1 MSKVTKAVIP
11 CAGMGT
17 RFMPITK
24 AVPKE
29 LLPVIDTPVLAY
41 IIDEAVNSGITDV
54 LIVTSP
60 QKECIKKYFTPDS
73 ELEDKMLSAG
83 KQDVYNLLKSIY
95 SRANVHFT
103 YQTQPKGS
111 GDAVYHAKSFTG
123 NEPFCLAWGDDLMV
137 ANPPVMGQLIS
148 AHEKTGGT
156 IIGVQQMYTDDI
168 VKYGVGDV
176 VSSDGG
182 IHLLK
187 GIVEKPPIDAL
198 PSRLASLGRYVVT
211 ADAYEAIEKTPTGKG
226 NEYQFTDALN
236 LMCSLGKV
244 YACEFTGKRYDMG
257 DKFGAMTAYTEFAL
271 KNAEFGNKYREY
283 IKELAKSL

>member
-83 KQDVYNLLKSIY
+83 KEDVYNLLKSIY

-111 GDAVYHAKSFTG
+111 GDAVYHAKGFTG
-123 NEPFCLAWGDDLMV
+123 KEPFCLAWGDDLMV
-137 ANPPVMGQLIS
+137 ADPPVMGQLIS

-156 IIGVQQMYTDDI
+156 IIGVQKVLIKSSVPFFIHVPNEAKGVAI
-168 VKYGVGDV
+168 V
-176 VSSDGG
+176 
-182 IHLLK
+182 
-187 GIVEKPPIDAL
+187 PIRSLGAVTP
-198 PSRLASLGRYVVT
+198 PSRSILSINPARN
-211 ADAYEAIEKTPTGKG
+211 DAIKTSV
-226 NEYQFTDALN
+226 
-236 LMCSLGKV
+236 M
-244 YACEFTGKRYDMG
+244 
-257 DKFGAMTAYTEFAL
+257 
-271 KNAEFGNKYREY
+271 KNFPRK
-283 IKELAKSL
+283 KSRIQILH